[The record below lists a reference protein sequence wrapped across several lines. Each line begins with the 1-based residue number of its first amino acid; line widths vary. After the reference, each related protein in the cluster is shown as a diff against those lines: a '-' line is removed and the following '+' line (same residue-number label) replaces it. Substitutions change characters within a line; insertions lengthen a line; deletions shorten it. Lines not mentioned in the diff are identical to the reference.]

1 MDERKNFEINGT
13 DLLMRDLNIF
23 CTTKANHRA
32 MLEQLKQIAIQNN
45 TTGASIFD
53 IGNVIKSESIA
64 EVTHILKEAEKKQQ
78 AEKQQQMQSQQQM
91 QDQMLQAKTEE
102 ARMKME
108 FEAAENQ
115 KDREAGIMEAQIKAA
130 GYSAMQDTNKNEQ
143 NDYVDYM
150 NNLQKTDQY
159 QETMN
164 LNQQKEASKENAH
177 RDKMNM
183 EQQKLNTQ
191 REIAQ
196 TQMEIAR
203 ENKNKYD
210 KESQKKKKEK

>member
-1 MDERKNFEINGT
+1 
-13 DLLMRDLNIF
+13 
-23 CTTKANHRA
+23 
-32 MLEQLKQIAIQNN
+32 
-45 TTGASIFD
+45 
-53 IGNVIKSESIA
+53 
-64 EVTHILKEAEKKQQ
+64 
-78 AEKQQQMQSQQQM
+78 
-91 QDQMLQAKTEE
+91 MLQAKTEE